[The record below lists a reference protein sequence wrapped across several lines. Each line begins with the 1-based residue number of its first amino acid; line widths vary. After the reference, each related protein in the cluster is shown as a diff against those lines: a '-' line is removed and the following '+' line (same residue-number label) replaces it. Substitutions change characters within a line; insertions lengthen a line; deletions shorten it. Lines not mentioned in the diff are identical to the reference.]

1 METVTLGDGNRT
13 VKVIDAP
20 GKHGKK
26 FGTQFTEKHEFSEI
40 LVNKCN
46 FVKRLLVCFDNK
58 FYSI

>member
-26 FGTQFTEKHEFSEI
+26 FGTQFTEKHEISEI

-46 FVKRLLVCFDNK
+46 FVKR
-58 FYSI
+58 